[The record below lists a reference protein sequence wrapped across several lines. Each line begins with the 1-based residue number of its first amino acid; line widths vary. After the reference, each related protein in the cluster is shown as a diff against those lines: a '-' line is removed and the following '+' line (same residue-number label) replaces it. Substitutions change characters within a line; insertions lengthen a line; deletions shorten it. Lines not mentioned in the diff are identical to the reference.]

1 MKIAPRSAR
10 PFRRVAL
17 CAAALLLAACEQDD
31 ISGEWMVTPPVADV
45 VVGRLLIQHSPTGA
59 ANMSDHIRMD
69 AELRGQVLKMDGAY
83 WHGGTFAVMG
93 RGCLAPTPSC
103 ADSVAYI
110 LGHRANQGEG
120 IDDRFDA
127 ELVILPDTIK
137 PGQNPIFILLDSQPT
152 ETYLATKVR

>member
-17 CAAALLLAACEQDD
+17 CAAALLLAACEPDD
-31 ISGEWMVTPPVADV
+31 LSGEWMLTHPVADI

-69 AELRGQVLKMDGAY
+69 AELRGQVLKVDGAY

-93 RGCLAPTPSC
+93 RGCLEPTRSC
-103 ADSVAYI
+103 ADSVSYI
-110 LGHRANQGEG
+110 LGHRTNEGEG
-120 IDDRFDA
+120 IDRSFDA